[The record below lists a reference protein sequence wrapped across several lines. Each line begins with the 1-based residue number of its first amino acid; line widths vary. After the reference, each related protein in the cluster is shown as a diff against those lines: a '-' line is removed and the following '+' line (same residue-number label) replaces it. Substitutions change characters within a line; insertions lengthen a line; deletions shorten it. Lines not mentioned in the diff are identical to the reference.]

1 MPFTGAEMIDLDI
14 LATEDFRYSPLLQ
27 AKNTETIINLVAQT
41 REVETARRSLVEDDY
56 EKIEDF
62 AEMLIKKHLK
72 DGEHF
77 DYDITLAA
85 LAIILIEYDEEFP
98 EKFLAEL
105 AGLYDAKKAEELFW
119 SRRVASQLLKLKK
132 RLSSKVKNKVRK
144 HFPDALFLPVDE
156 LGLIFDP
163 PPHLAKLKIEQQLI
177 IAVSLGDRMLNIID
191 HDGKVFE
198 LPEEAVLVSNKGA
211 ALHAPYLTDY
221 GQTLG
226 FGSYGDL
233 EVEADWVFAQAKTTA

>member
-1 MPFTGAEMIDLDI
+1 MIDLEV
-14 LATEDFRYSPLLQ
+14 LATEDFRYSPLH
-27 AKNTETIINLVAQT
+27 AKNTETVINLVAQT
-41 REVETARRSLVEDDY
+41 KEVEIARRSLVPEDY
-56 EKIEDF
+56 EKIETF
-62 AEMLIKKHLK
+62 GEGLIKKHLK
-72 DGEHF
+72 EGVHF

-85 LAIILIEYDEEFP
+85 LAIILVEYDDEFP

-105 AGLYDAKKAEELFW
+105 GGLYDAKKANELFW

-132 RLSSKVKNKVRK
+132 KLSSKIKAKVRK

-177 IAVSLGDRMLNIID
+177 VAVSLGDKMINVID
-191 HDGKVFE
+191 HEGKVFE
-198 LPEEAVLVSNKGA
+198 LPEEAILVSHKDA
-211 ALHAPYLTDY
+211 ALHAPYITDY

-226 FGSYGDL
+226 FGNYGDF
-233 EVEADWVFAQAKTTA
+233 EMEADLVFAQAKTTA